1 MIIPENLVAYAR
13 DEQAAYPHP
22 PFSPGERYPEYPF
35 TGVSS
40 GPNLVYALVR
50 ESFRRLG
57 LDRERFG
64 SASWNPLGA
73 IVHPGDS
80 VVIKPNWVYQ
90 KNKSGGP
97 QEAVTTHPSMV
108 RALLDYI
115 WIALG
120 GEGTVVIGDAPIQGC
135 RLDTL
140 LQTQNWSELPD
151 FYARNGKM
159 KVILEDWRLEVY
171 HGDAYLAYRKEI
183 RDSDEEF
190 ALVDLGRHSVL
201 ETVSGDY
208 ENFRV
213 TYYDPAALKLHHRP
227 GKHEYCISKR
237 IVEADVVFN
246 VAKLKS
252 HRLAGI
258 TCCMKNLVG
267 INGHK
272 SFLPHFRRGPAT
284 EGHDEYP
291 KPNALKALQSAFADL
306 HDAATAGWAQLPY
319 GLARYS
325 LLLLLKMIPA
335 GIRFGAWHG
344 NDTIW
349 RTILDLNRIL
359 LYSDRDGCLQPSR
372 RRKVFCLV
380 DAVVA
385 GEEEGPM
392 RPKDRRCGA
401 VLAGT
406 NPLVVDTVA
415 AKLMGLPAELIPQ
428 IAKGF
433 DLTSYPIFDG
443 TPDMISVV
451 ADENLPL
458 SEWRSGIEPFLT
470 PAGWRGLT
478 RQNDGNSHDAH

>member
-1 MIIPENLVAYAR
+1 MIIPENLVCYVR
-13 DEQAAYPHP
+13 DKQAAYPHP
-22 PFSPGERYPEYPF
+22 PFSPDERYPEYPF
-35 TGVSS
+35 ASVSS
-40 GPNLVYALVR
+40 GPNRVYALVR

-57 LDRERFG
+57 LDRDRFG
-64 SASWNPLGA
+64 SPSWNPLGA
-73 IVHPGDS
+73 IVRPGDN
-80 VVIKPNWVYQ
+80 VVVKPNWVYQ

-97 QEAVTTHPSMV
+97 PEAVTTHPSVV
-108 RALLDYI
+108 RALLDYV

-120 GEGTVVIGDAPIQGC
+120 GEGAVVIGDAPIQGC

-140 LQTQNWSELPD
+140 LRTQNWSELPD

-171 HGDAYLAYRKEI
+171 HGETYLAFRKEI
-183 RDSDEEF
+183 RDSEREF
-190 ALVDLGRHSVL
+190 VLVDLDRHSAL
-201 ETVSGDY
+201 EAVSDDY

-213 TYYDPAALKLHHRP
+213 TYYDPAKLKLHHRP
-227 GKHEYCISKR
+227 GKHEYCISRR
-237 IVEADVVFN
+237 IVEADIVFN

-272 SFLPHFRRGPAT
+272 SFLPHFRRGPTT

-291 KPNALKALQSAFADL
+291 TPNAFKALQSAFADL
-306 HDAATAGWAQLPY
+306 HDAATSRWVQAPY
-319 GLARYS
+319 GVARYS

-335 GIRFGAWHG
+335 GARFGAWHG

-359 LYSDRDGCLQPSR
+359 LYSDKDGSLQPSR
-372 RRKVFCLV
+372 RRRVFCLV

-392 RPKDRRCGA
+392 RPKERRCGV

-406 NPLVVDTVA
+406 NPLAVDTTA
-415 AKLMGLPAELIPQ
+415 AKLMGLPAELVPQ
-428 IAKGF
+428 IAEGF

-443 TPDMISVV
+443 TPDTIEV
-451 ADENLPL
+451 AAEEKAPL
-458 SEWRSGIEPFLT
+458 TEWRSDIEPFLA
-470 PAGWRGLT
+470 PAGWRGLK
-478 RQNDGNSHDAH
+478 RRHNGDS